1 MDYTYEWIYPNPK
14 QLQNSINL
22 IGKSIE
28 SEKKDSM
35 FYQWLIDNIPVGE
48 LSSKEVNE
56 IKGIIESIRDDELR
70 HNQMYKNMYF
80 QITGMKIQP
89 EEEAFV
95 PPSSFKDG
103 IADAMMGELNAVK
116 TYREIMGGL
125 PSLYYRDQVF
135 NILSDELR
143 HGNLYNYIYTLV
155 SVG

>member
-1 MDYTYEWIYPNPK
+1 MSYTYEWIHPNPN
-14 QLQNSINL
+14 QLENSIKL

-35 FYQWLIDNIPVGE
+35 FYQWLIDNIPANQ
-48 LSSKEVNE
+48 LPPKETKK

-89 EEEAFV
+89 EEETFI
-95 PPSSFKDG
+95 PPASFKDG
-103 IADAMMGELNAVK
+103 VADAMMGELNAVK
-116 TYREIMGGL
+116 IYREIMEGL

-135 NILSDELR
+135 HILSDELR
-143 HGNLYNYIYTLV
+143 HGNLYNYIYTVV
-155 SVG
+155 SVL

>member
-56 IKGIIESIRDDELR
+56 IKGIIESSCDDVFRD
-70 HNQMYKNMYF
+70 NQMYKNIYF
-80 QITGMKIQP
+80 
-89 EEEAFV
+89 
-95 PPSSFKDG
+95 
-103 IADAMMGELNAVK
+103 
-116 TYREIMGGL
+116 
-125 PSLYYRDQVF
+125 
-135 NILSDELR
+135 
-143 HGNLYNYIYTLV
+143 
-155 SVG
+155 